1 MWEFIETVKQILGG
15 HKLLDNQVK
24 YKALGITMSV
34 VHFFFG
40 ITQFYLHIYPLFAY
54 NMAITVFYL
63 FFSWV
68 LAAKEHYLSIYVS
81 IFAEVLF
88 YASIATVL
96 LGWSWGF
103 MIYTA
108 GLIPVAFY
116 LSYTL
121 PGLERRLVLPIIT
134 SMGVALCYICVD
146 VITQYTEP
154 VYSDGI
160 PEGVISFFHYFNTV
174 LLFVLLVFFSAFFAL
189 EVRYMQRLLEKE
201 NDRLGVMANY
211 DPLTRLLNR
220 RSMEVY
226 LKQAFE
232 QASTENPFCLM
243 MTDIDDFKS
252 VNDTYGHDVGDVVL
266 KQVSNLISGNVR
278 ESDRVC
284 RWGGEEFLVLF
295 RTDLV
300 HARQVA
306 ERIRENIAKQSVDA
320 KGKQLFVTITMGIA
334 EYKEG
339 DSIDSLVS
347 EADERLYYGKKH
359 GKNQVVT

>member
-1 MWEFIETVKQILGG
+1 MWGLIEELKQILSG
-15 HKLLDNQVK
+15 HKLLDNQIK
-24 YKALGITMSV
+24 YKALGIAMSV
-34 VHFFFG
+34 IHFFFG
-40 ITQFYLHIYPLFAY
+40 VTQFCLHIYPLFAY

-68 LAAKEHYLSIYVS
+68 LAAKEHYLAIYVS
-81 IFAEVLF
+81 LFAEVLF
-88 YASIATVL
+88 YASTATML

-103 MIYTA
+103 MLYTA

-121 PGLERRLVLPIIT
+121 PGFERRLSLPVIT
-134 SMGVALCYICVD
+134 SMGVALCYLCVD
-146 VITQYTEP
+146 VIAGHTEP
-154 VYSDGI
+154 VYSEDI
-160 PEGVISFFHYFNTV
+160 PAGVISFFHYFNTV

-211 DPLTRLLNR
+211 DPLTKLLNR

-232 QASTENPFCLM
+232 QASAEDPFCLM
-243 MTDIDDFKS
+243 MTDIDNFKS

-278 ESDRVC
+278 ESDHVC

-300 HARQVA
+300 HASQVA
-306 ERIRENIAKQSVDA
+306 ERIRESIAKQSIDA

-339 DSIDSLVS
+339 DSIRTLVGA
-347 EADERLYYGKKH
+347 ADEKLYYGKKN

>member
-1 MWEFIETVKQILGG
+1 MWEFIERVRQILSGRI
-15 HKLLDNQVK
+15 LMDNQIK
-24 YKALGITMSV
+24 YKALGLCMSV
-34 VHFFFG
+34 IHFFFG
-40 ITQFYLHIYPLFAY
+40 ITQFCLHIYPLFVY

-68 LAAKEHYLSIYVS
+68 LAAKEHYLAIYVS
-81 IFAEVLF
+81 IFAEILF
-88 YASIATVL
+88 YASVATVL
-96 LGWSWGF
+96 LGWDWGF
-103 MIYTA
+103 MLYTA

-121 PGLERRLVLPIIT
+121 PGLERRLLLPVIT

-146 VITQYTEP
+146 VITKYTVP

-160 PEGVISFFHYFNTV
+160 PEGVIHFFHYFNMV
-174 LLFVLLVFFSAFFAL
+174 LLFVLLVFFSALFAL

-211 DPLTRLLNR
+211 DPLTKLLNR

-232 QASTENPFCLM
+232 QVSAESPFCLM
-243 MTDIDDFKS
+243 MTDIDNFKS

-266 KQVSNLISGNVR
+266 KQISNMISRNVR
-278 ESDRVC
+278 ESDHVC

-306 ERIRENIAKQSVDA
+306 ERIRESIAKQSIDA

-334 EYKEG
+334 EYQEG
-339 DSIDSLVS
+339 DSIHTLVG
-347 EADERLYYGKKH
+347 EADEKLYYGKKN

>member
-1 MWEFIETVKQILGG
+1 MWEFIETVRQILSG
-15 HKLLDNQVK
+15 HVLLDNQVK
-24 YKALGITMSV
+24 YKALGISMSV
-34 VHFFFG
+34 IHFFFG
-40 ITQFYLHIYPLFAY
+40 ITQFHLHIYPLFAY

-68 LAAKEHYLSIYVS
+68 LAAKEHYLAIYVS

-88 YASIATVL
+88 YASVATIL
-96 LGWSWGF
+96 LGWDWGF
-103 MIYTA
+103 MTYTA

-121 PGLERRLVLPIIT
+121 PGFERRLVLPVIT

-146 VITQYTEP
+146 VVTRYTIP

-160 PEGVISFFHYFNTV
+160 PEGFISFFHYFNTV
-174 LLFVLLVFFSAFFAL
+174 LLFVLLVSFSAFFAL

-211 DPLTRLLNR
+211 DPLTKLLNR
-220 RSMEVY
+220 RSMEGY

-295 RTDLV
+295 RTDLG

-306 ERIRENIAKQSVDA
+306 ERIRESIEKQSVDA

-339 DSIDSLVS
+339 DSIRTLVG
-347 EADERLYYGKKH
+347 EADEKLYYGKKH